1 MAPGRARALKQRDG
15 LLVQRPGG
23 RDGAR
28 ERLFA
33 VEEAST
39 MDDGR
44 LWLEGAWVST
54 PRTAPV
60 YAPWDGRL
68 LGRVAQASEGQ
79 VDGALAFASDARHR
93 LQSQPAGARRAVL
106 EGIAAGLVA
115 RADDFEEL
123 ICHQAGKPRALARTE
138 VRRATEVFRLAA
150 AELSRFGGTTVPV
163 DLDAASAGLECEVRR
178 FPAGVVVGIVPFNFP
193 LNLGA
198 HKVAPALAV
207 GAPILIKPPPQAP
220 GAQLLLAEL
229 ARAAGAD
236 PAALQV
242 LPCEDAVAERLAS
255 SPQVRVL
262 SFTGSARVGW
272 MLKGKA
278 RGRVLLEL
286 GGNAAVLVGADADLD
301 WAAERCVASGFG
313 YAGQVCIKA
322 QRLYVEQSAYAAF
335 LERLLAR
342 TRRVQLGDPA
352 DEATLCGPV
361 IDDKSAER
369 ITGWVEE
376 ALARGARALLG
387 HTRAGR
393 LLAPTVLVDVP
404 PEVQVAREEA
414 FGPVVAVWPV
424 DSWEAGLEAVNAGEY
439 GLQAGVFTD
448 SLRKVRAAFHQLE
461 VGGVIVNDAPSYRSD
476 NFPYGGVKR
485 SGLGR
490 EGVRSAMEELTEERV
505 LVTRV
510 R

>member
-1 MAPGRARALKQRDG
+1 
-15 LLVQRPGG
+15 
-23 RDGAR
+23 
-28 ERLFA
+28 
-33 VEEAST
+33 

-54 PRTAPV
+54 AHTAPL

-68 LGRVAQASEGQ
+68 LGRVAQASEAQ
-79 VDGALAFASDARHR
+79 VDAALAFAWDARRR

-106 EGIAAGLVA
+106 EGVAAALLA
-115 RADDFEEL
+115 RSRDFEEL

-138 VRRATEVFRLAA
+138 VQRAAEVFRLAA
-150 AELSRFGGTTVPV
+150 AELSRFGGATVPV
-163 DLDAASAGLECEVRR
+163 DLDAASAGVECEVRR

-229 ARAAGAD
+229 AHAAGAD

-242 LPCEDAVAERLAS
+242 LPCEDAVAERLAT
-255 SPQVRVL
+255 SPRVRVL

-272 MLKGKA
+272 MLKAKSP
-278 RGRVLLEL
+278 GRALLEL
-286 GGNAAVLVGADADLD
+286 GGNAAALVGADADLD
-301 WAAERCVASGFG
+301 WAAERCVAAAFG
-313 YAGQVCIKA
+313 YAGQVCIKV
-322 QRLYVEQSAYAAF
+322 QRLYVERGVYSDF

-342 TRRVQLGDPA
+342 SRAVRVGDPS
-352 DEATLCGPV
+352 EEGTLCGPV

-369 ITGWVEE
+369 ISSWVEE
-376 ALARGARALLG
+376 ALAGGARALLG

-404 PEVQVAREEA
+404 PGARVAQEEV
-414 FGPVVAVWPV
+414 FGPVVALWPV
-424 DSWEAGLEAVNAGEY
+424 DSWEAGLESVNTGAY

-448 SLRKVRAAFHQLE
+448 SLRKVRAAFHRLE
-461 VGGVIVNDAPSYRSD
+461 VGGVIVNDAPNYRSD

-490 EGVRSAMEELTEERV
+490 EGVRSAMEALTEERV